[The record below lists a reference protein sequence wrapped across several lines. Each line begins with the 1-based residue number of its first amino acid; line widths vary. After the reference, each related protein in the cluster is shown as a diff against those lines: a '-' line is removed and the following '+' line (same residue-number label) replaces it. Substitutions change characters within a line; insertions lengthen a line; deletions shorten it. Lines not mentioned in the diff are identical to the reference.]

1 MDKRAAAQY
10 ISKLFGTGQGFVAVA
25 HKDKN
30 ESWEERTFAYP
41 SEKAKVV
48 SWAAEHADGN
58 VFICPALRATPTRE
72 KGDGV
77 NLRWLW
83 ADVDWDKVPENKRE
97 EVRKAILSLGAMEVA
112 SGTGRNMHVYVPL
125 DREVDRDEHYRLNS
139 GLRALLYA
147 DAKHADNSL
156 LRLPGT
162 TNWKT
167 EAGSPVKMVKA
178 SEGQWQPGRL
188 QADHKAFR
196 DVRVT
201 DTASGGSEWLSV
213 DVSDLPRRIH
223 RLVTMDVAQAEVKYK
238 KRHRAVWGVTREL
251 FKRGLS
257 DDQIHTLM
265 DNFPPA
271 IDKNEEEHN
280 GYDVHRDVGRCLA
293 AQHIAEDAALTED
306 EAEAIQEEAMDA
318 ADDATDDDAFAKDV
332 KAAAD
337 RELVRRAGSKLAR
350 QMEAERAWREPPM
363 DASWTL
369 TRVLVDPPPPA
380 QHLIGIP
387 PGGKRGM
394 AGVKHNVII
403 TAQFKTGKTKFV
415 IASIAQSLCDGT
427 DFLGH
432 VPVHTPEG
440 GVVVGHWNC
449 EMDPA
454 EMAADYVIPAG
465 IENTHNLRGVDL
477 RGHRVSLLSELDKAW
492 AIRWLKGEIPDQDGN
507 YPPPV
512 KVWTIDSLAR
522 LARMAG
528 VSEKDN
534 DEMFDLLM
542 AIDEIKVQADVDVV
556 FLITHT
562 GRTQMEEG
570 KERARGAT
578 AIDDW
583 CDARWIMTEDS
594 GIRFL
599 TVDGRGVG
607 MDKASMDYDEA
618 TGRSTWAG
626 LNGAQTVAHG
636 WEQVAMELVNG
647 MGEGRPITESV
658 LVTRMQERAKAVG
671 KKLGV
676 NTAKQHIIEA
686 AENGYIVRKKE
697 PGARG
702 PLVWNHY
709 MVTKPENDRTRKATP
724 RDVNMAL
731 AKPRRDRK

>member
-10 ISKLFGTGQGFVAVA
+10 MTKLFGTGQGFVAVA
-25 HKDKN
+25 YKDKN
-30 ESWEERTFAYP
+30 DAWEERTFAYP
-41 SEKAKVV
+41 AEKAKVV
-48 SWAAEHADGN
+48 SWAAEHADAN
-58 VFICPALRATPTRE
+58 VFICPALRTTPTRD
-72 KGDGV
+72 KGDGT

-83 ADVDWDKVPENKRE
+83 ADVDWDKVPEEKRDA
-97 EVRKAILSLGAMEVA
+97 VSLAISEVA
-112 SGTGRNMHVYVPL
+112 TFTVSSGTGDNVHAYVNL
-125 DREVDRDEHYRLNS
+125 ASDVSVAEHYRLNT
-139 GLRALLYA
+139 GLRNLLYA

-167 EAGSPVKMVKA
+167 EAGSPVAVKTHSTRVA
-178 SEGQWQPGRL
+178 TSHSLER
-188 QADHKAFR
+188 DYKAFR
-196 DVRVT
+196 DVAVV
-201 DTASGGSEWLSV
+201 DTASGGSSWTSV
-213 DVSDLPRRIH
+213 DVSDLPKRIH
-223 RLVTMDVAQAEVKYK
+223 RLANMPTAQAVAKYE
-238 KRHRAVWGVTREL
+238 KRYRAVWAITKEL

-265 DNFPPA
+265 DTFPA
-271 IDKNEEEHN
+271 AEDKNAEEHN
-280 GYDVHRDVGRCLA
+280 GYDVHKDVARCLIAQHAALDVG
-293 AQHIAEDAALTED
+293 LTED
-306 EAEAIQEEAMDA
+306 EADELNEEAMEM
-318 ADDATDDDAFAKDV
+318 ADDATDDDALKADV
-332 KAAAD
+332 ELLAQKYRREALARKRA
-337 RELVRRAGSKLAR
+337 REL
-350 QMEAERAWREPPM
+350 EAESVWVEPPVA
-363 DASWTL
+363 ASWTL

-394 AGVKHNVII
+394 CGVKHNVII
-403 TAQFKTGKTKFV
+403 TAQFKTGKTKFT
-415 IASIAQSLCDGT
+415 IASIARSLADGV
-427 DFLGH
+427 DFLDH
-432 VPVHTPEG
+432 VPVNVPEG
-440 GVVVGHWNC
+440 GMVVGHWNC
-449 EMDPA
+449 EMDPD

-477 RGHRVSLLSELDKAW
+477 RGTPMDILSSMGKAW
-492 AIRWLKGEIPDQDGN
+492 AIRWLKGEIADQDGN

-522 LARMAG
+522 LARMAK

-542 AIDEIKVQADVDVV
+542 ALDEIKIQAGVDVI

-618 TGRSTWAG
+618 TGRSSWAG
-626 LNGAQTVAHG
+626 LNGVQTVAQG
-636 WEQVAMELVNG
+636 WQQIAMELVEA
-647 MGEGRPITESV
+647 MGDDRPIAEST
-658 LVTRMQERAKAVG
+658 LITRMKERAKAAG
-671 KKLGV
+671 KTLGI
-676 NTAKQHIIEA
+676 NTARQHIEEA
-686 AENGYIVRKKE
+686 AENGYILRKKE
-697 PGARG
+697 RGTRG

-709 MVTKPENDRTRKATP
+709 AVKKPDNDRARKATP
-724 RDVNMAL
+724 RNVNMTL
-731 AKPRRDRK
+731 AKPRKTRG